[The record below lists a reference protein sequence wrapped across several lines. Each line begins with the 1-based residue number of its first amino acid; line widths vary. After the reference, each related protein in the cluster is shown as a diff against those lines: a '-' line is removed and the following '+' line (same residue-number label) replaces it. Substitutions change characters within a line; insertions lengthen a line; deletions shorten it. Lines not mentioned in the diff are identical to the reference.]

1 MDMKDIQNYL
11 FSYFA
16 MPFNSEISLE
26 DIVKQI
32 EEENERQKK
41 DLIKYE
47 KEINELKSS
56 HKN

>member
-16 MPFNSEISLE
+16 MPFNSNITLE

-32 EEENERQKK
+32 KEENV
-41 DLIKYE
+41 
-47 KEINELKSS
+47 KEDSE
-56 HKN
+56 